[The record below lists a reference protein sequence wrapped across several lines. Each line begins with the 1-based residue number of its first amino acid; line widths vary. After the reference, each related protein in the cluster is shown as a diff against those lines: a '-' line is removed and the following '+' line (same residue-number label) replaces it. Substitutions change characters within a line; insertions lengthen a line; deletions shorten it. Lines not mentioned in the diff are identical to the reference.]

1 MDPLTLFLAKLIGAT
16 LLLFAVVIALRGQ
29 TILEIAR
36 RMLDD
41 PGFLLLSGALRTIAG
56 LAIILG
62 HDVWSGGFLP
72 VAVTLFGWL
81 LFFAGL
87 PLLLATP
94 EQLQRWV
101 AAMKL
106 EKRLGAYAA
115 GLGLVGLAFLLGG
128 YIRA

>member
-16 LLLFAVVIALRGQ
+16 LIVFAGVIALRGQ

-36 RMLDD
+36 RMIDD

-87 PLLLATP
+87 PLLLAAP

-101 AAMKL
+101 AGMKL
-106 EKRLGAYAA
+106 EQRLGAYAA
-115 GLGLVGLAFLLGG
+115 GLGLVGLAYLLGG
-128 YIRA
+128 YIGA

>member
-16 LLLFAVVIALRGQ
+16 LLLFSAVVALRGQ

-36 RMLDD
+36 RMIDD

-101 AAMKL
+101 AGMKL
-106 EKRLGAYAA
+106 ERRLGVYAA
-115 GLGLVGLAFLLGG
+115 GLGLAGFAFLLGG
-128 YIRA
+128 YIGA

>member
-16 LLLFAVVIALRGQ
+16 LIVFAGVIALRGQ

-36 RMLDD
+36 RMIDD
-41 PGFLLLSGALRTIAG
+41 PGVLLLSGALRTIAG

-62 HDVWSGGFLP
+62 HDVWTGGFLP
-72 VAVTLFGWL
+72 VSVTLFGWL

-87 PLLLATP
+87 PLLLAGP
-94 EQLQRWV
+94 ERLRRWV

-106 EKRLGAYAA
+106 EQRLGGYAT
-115 GLGLVGLAFLLGG
+115 GLGVVGLAFLLGG
-128 YIRA
+128 YIGA

>member
-16 LLLFAVVIALRGQ
+16 LIVFAGVIALRGRI
-29 TILEIAR
+29 ILEIAR
-36 RMLDD
+36 RMIDD
-41 PGFLLLSGALRTIAG
+41 PGVLMLSGALRIIAG
-56 LAIILG
+56 LAIVLG

-94 EQLQRWV
+94 AQLGRMV
-101 AAMKL
+101 DGMKL
-106 EKRLGAYAA
+106 EKRLGAYVA
-115 GLGLVGLAFLLGG
+115 GVGLVGLAYFIGG
-128 YIRA
+128 YLG